1 MGVCS
6 FCEHQERESFWKSYC
21 EDCAMLRR
29 MLVLH
34 NPKKCV
40 EILKRCLIRNEQQI
54 SNKIHLELKTESN
67 DQRDYETPKNSPVVT
82 RSKKPLIAM

>member
-6 FCEHQERESFWKSYC
+6 FCQEQEKESYWQYYC
-21 EDCAMLRR
+21 VDCANLRR

-40 EILKRCLIRNEQQI
+40 DILRRCLIRNEEQVT
-54 SNKIHLELKTESN
+54 NKIKIELKNEAN
-67 DQRDYETPKNSPVVT
+67 KHNEDEKNEYYLRKT
-82 RSKKPLIAM
+82 KDKK